1 MDQEYGFDPKA
12 VGPVIIMAQGNYGV
26 FENAGR
32 DKSYLLDA
40 GEEVMDKLLLD
51 YKDSN
56 LN

>member
-12 VGPVIIMAQGNYGV
+12 VGPVIIMAQGNYRV
-26 FENAGR
+26 FGHAGR

>member
-1 MDQEYGFDPKA
+1 MDQAYGFDPKA